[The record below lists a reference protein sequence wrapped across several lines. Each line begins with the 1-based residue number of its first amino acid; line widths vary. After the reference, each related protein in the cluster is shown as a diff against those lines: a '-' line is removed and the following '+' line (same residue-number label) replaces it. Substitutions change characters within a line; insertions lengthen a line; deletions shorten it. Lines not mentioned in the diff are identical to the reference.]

1 MNTFDSA
8 LMSGMRS
15 PGAQSPRFQCQPV
28 RALEADG
35 TPVPEMTVTFL
46 GVAGTGG
53 ILPWHYTQ
61 SLIDQAREKD
71 FGLRDFLDLF
81 NHRLI
86 ANFYRAWKKCHFYV
100 GYELSRRSRAKSPT
114 ALPRYC
120 SALQEWARADY
131 GTDRPFPTKCS
142 CITRDISPVARGR
155 PWRWNGSSVRSFTF
169 RFRSSS
175 SRANGCTCG
184 RKIRH
189 SCDEEV
195 TTCSACLQLLVEE
208 PGASRIKSGFALAP
222 LSHDDFQAF
231 LPGGSEFVSLAQI
244 VRSFAGPAFDF
255 DLQLV
260 ISKDEVPPCQLNRV
274 RLGWNAWM
282 FSKRPT
288 RNLEDAVFAC
298 EGLPSH

>member
-1 MNTFDSA
+1 VPAD
-8 LMSGMRS
+8 
-15 PGAQSPRFQCQPV
+15 PG
-28 RALEADG
+28 LETDG

-61 SLIDQAREKD
+61 SLIDLAREKD

-100 GYELSRRSRAKSPT
+100 GYELSRRSSAKS
-114 ALPRYC
+114 
-120 SALQEWARADY
+120 AD
-131 GTDRPFPTKCS
+131 
-142 CITRDISPVARGR
+142 
-155 PWRWNGSSVRSFTF
+155 SFTQILF
-169 RFRSSS
+169 SLAGMGTGGLRDRQAVSDEMFLYYSGYFARRPRPAVALEQIVTEVFHVPVHIQQFQGQWMYLRRQDQTQLRPGGNNLLGVS
-175 SRANGCTCG
+175 AIAG
-184 RKIRH
+184 RRTWGIENKIRLR
-189 SCDEEV
+189 V
-195 TTCSACLQLLVEE
+195 
-208 PGASRIKSGFALAP
+208 GP
-222 LSHDDFQAF
+222 LSHDDFQTF

-260 ISKDEVPPCQLNRV
+260 ISKDEVPPCQLNRAGGV

-298 EGLPSH
+298 EGLPSR